1 MTRGEH
7 RILMTLTSNK
17 KIYLSIYTTYDCWM
31 SLRNVYNLY
40 IFNSY
45 IYEYYCRNVSDM
57 HRFTYKNRTC
67 EDEVDRSAVKG

>member
-1 MTRGEH
+1 MSIIS
-7 RILMTLTSNK
+7 ILFYF
-17 KIYLSIYTTYDCWM
+17 I
-31 SLRNVYNLY
+31 
-40 IFNSY
+40 Y